1 VRQLL
6 TVDYARLSY
15 ALAGARNNAAGEL
28 LWPVQGREPLA
39 QLDAGDLSELSAL
52 VRDRLRY
59 YNRVGTIRS
68 SGCGPRWSS

>member
-1 VRQLL
+1 
-6 TVDYARLSY
+6 
-15 ALAGARNNAAGEL
+15 

-59 YNRVGTIRS
+59 YNRVRRHSILGMRPPLEFVRFLS
-68 SGCGPRWSS
+68 PPEEEGE